1 MPYGNIDAQVSAA
14 DVQAI
19 KDAVATIRTKL
30 PFLISLTVQD
40 RKRTFKLGPD
50 SLSFVQNSLQAAK
63 DNPSMVPGTFSVPAF
78 ETDTNLFAVLTELNT
93 VVAQLA
99 SDLSD
104 TRMAVGGEAMKEAG
118 LIYNYAKA
126 AATSTPGLKPVVQ
139 QLGERFQKASK
150 TPPTPPPTPPP
161 A

>member
-1 MPYGNIDAQVSAA
+1 MPYGNIDAQVSPA

-63 DNPSMVPGTFSVPAF
+63 DNPSVVPSNFSTTFF
-78 ETDTNLFAVLTELNT
+78 ENDANLFSVLTEVNT

-99 SDLSD
+99 SDVND
-104 TRMAVGGEAMKEAG
+104 TRLAIGGEAMKEAG
-118 LIYNYAKA
+118 QIYTYVKA
-126 AATSTPGLKPVVQ
+126 AAASTPGLKPVVQ

-150 TPPTPPPTPPP
+150 TPPTPPP